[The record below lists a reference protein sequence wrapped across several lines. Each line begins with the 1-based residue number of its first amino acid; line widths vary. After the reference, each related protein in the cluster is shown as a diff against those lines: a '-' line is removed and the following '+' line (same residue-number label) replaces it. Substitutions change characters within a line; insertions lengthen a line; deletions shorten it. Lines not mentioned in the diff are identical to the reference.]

1 MRMNR
6 WLFSGTLL
14 VLLVLLVGGCATRGT
29 DDQRLARYR
38 PDGAQR
44 RPWEWGPKAA
54 VQAVPAVPVAAVA
67 VVGASATNAAVSPV
81 AAAPVD
87 PIPNSYG
94 EEGAV
99 LRRGDSIIVYL
110 KNIPRPEDIK
120 EEVDAVGYI
129 TLPYIGKI
137 RVSGMST
144 SRAEDD
150 IKAAYISGG
159 YYKKIDVIVV
169 AEAGTYYVRGE
180 VKRPGVFLV
189 SGDLTLVQAITSAGG
204 YTDFAKP
211 SKIKVIRDRQDMTF
225 NGDRIEDGKDPDPL
239 IKAKDTIIVPRRWM

>member
-6 WLFSGTLL
+6 WLFSGALL
-14 VLLVLLVGGCATRGT
+14 VLLVLLVGGCATSGT

-44 RPWEWGPKAA
+44 RPWEWGPKAT
-54 VQAVPAVPVAAVA
+54 VPAVPVAAV
-67 VVGASATNAAVSPV
+67 GATATNVAVSPV

-110 KNIPRPEDIK
+110 KNIPRPEDIQ
-120 EEVDAVGYI
+120 EEVDAVGYV
-129 TLPYIGKI
+129 TLPHIGKI
-137 RVSGMST
+137 HVAGMST
-144 SRAEDD
+144 SRAEDA

-159 YYKKIDVIVV
+159 YYKRIDVIVV

-180 VKRPGVFLV
+180 VKRPGGFLV
-189 SGDLTLVQAITSAGG
+189 SGALTLVQAITSAGG

-211 SKIKVIRDRQDMTF
+211 SKIKLIRDRQDMIF

-239 IKAKDTIIVPRRWM
+239 IKAKDTIIVPRRRF

>member
-14 VLLVLLVGGCATRGT
+14 VLLVLLGGGCATSGT

-54 VQAVPAVPVAAVA
+54 APVAAVVA
-67 VVGASATNAAVSPV
+67 TATNAAVSPV
-81 AAAPVD
+81 AAAPVHTFQ
-87 PIPNSYG
+87 NGYG
-94 EEGAV
+94 GEGAV

-120 EEVDAVGYI
+120 EEVDAIGYI

-137 RVSGMST
+137 RVAGMST

-180 VKRPGVFLV
+180 VKRPGGFPV

>member
-14 VLLVLLVGGCATRGT
+14 VLLVLLVGGCATSGT

-44 RPWEWGPKAA
+44 RPWEWGPKAT
-54 VQAVPAVPVAAVA
+54 VPAVPIAAV
-67 VVGASATNAAVSPV
+67 GATATNAAVSPV

-110 KNIPRPEDIK
+110 KNIPRPEDIQ
-120 EEVDAVGYI
+120 EEVDAVGYV
-129 TLPYIGKI
+129 TLPHIGKI
-137 RVSGMST
+137 HVAGMST
-144 SRAEDD
+144 SRAEDA

-159 YYKKIDVIVV
+159 YYKRIDVIVV

-180 VKRPGVFLV
+180 VKRPGGFLV
-189 SGDLTLVQAITSAGG
+189 SGALTLVQAITSAGG

-211 SKIKVIRDRQDMTF
+211 SKIKLIRDRQDMIF

-239 IKAKDTIIVPRRWM
+239 IKAKDTIIVPRRRF

>member
-6 WLFSGTLL
+6 WLFSGALL
-14 VLLVLLVGGCATRGT
+14 VLLVVLGGGCATSGT
-29 DDQRLARYR
+29 GDQRLARYR

-44 RPWEWGPKAA
+44 RPWEWGPKTVA
-54 VQAVPAVPVAAVA
+54 PVAAVTTAATNGA
-67 VVGASATNAAVSPV
+67 VVAVTPTPV
-81 AAAPVD
+81 EPVQSGYD
-87 PIPNSYG
+87 G
-94 EEGAV
+94 EGAV

-110 KNIPRPEDIK
+110 KNIPRPEDIQ
-120 EEVDAVGYI
+120 EEVDAVGFI

-137 RVSGMST
+137 RVAGMST
-144 SRAEDD
+144 SRAEDA
-150 IKAAYISGG
+150 IKAAYIDGDIF
-159 YYKKIDVIVV
+159 KKIDVIVV

-180 VKRPGVFLV
+180 VKRPGVYLV
-189 SGDLTLVQAITSAGG
+189 SGALTLVQAVTSAGG